1 MDKPLVSIIIP
12 VYNASRYLGECVSSV
27 LSQDY
32 GNIEVLVIDD
42 GSDDGCVKEYADAR
56 VRVFAKEH
64 GGASSARNFG
74 ISRANGGLI
83 TFADADDVADPQHIS
98 ALVGA
103 LYENGAD
110 CAVCGYY
117 EDSAG
122 SSEARA
128 LPCPESMSR
137 DTAVYNMLRTDL
149 YQGFVWNKLFRRELI
164 ESGGVRFDE
173 NISYCE
179 DLLFCAE
186 YLRLCSKVTCV
197 PTASYHYRKRRD
209 SAVNSPLTSPE
220 RALEMLSGIAAIR
233 RCGELYSHDRRI
245 SALSAARAKTECA
258 RLLRR
263 AYAAGADENTLAI
276 LRREMSS
283 GSGSV
288 MLSGCTA
295 REKIKYYTTRLF
307 PRAASRFWNGREIGR
322 LP

>member
-64 GGASSARNFG
+64 GGAGSARNFG